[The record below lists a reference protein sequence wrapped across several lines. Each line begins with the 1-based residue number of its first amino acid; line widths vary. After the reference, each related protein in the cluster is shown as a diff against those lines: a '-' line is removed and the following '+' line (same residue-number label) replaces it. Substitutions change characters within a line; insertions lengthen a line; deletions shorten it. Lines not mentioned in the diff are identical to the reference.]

1 MANIVGSFFSTYP
14 AFGSLTRSSV
24 ANLMRAQ
31 TQLYAIIG
39 SLLIF
44 ATILFLQ
51 ADIQLF
57 WYLPKVILAAVI
69 IIAASG
75 LVEVNDILFMWR
87 IKVMSTRR
95 YRISFFPLTN
105 LNKKE

>member
-1 MANIVGSFFSTYP
+1 MANIVGSFFGTYP

-24 ANLMRAQ
+24 ANLMRAA

-44 ATILFLQ
+44 GTVLLLQ
-51 ADIQLF
+51 TDIQLF
-57 WYLPKVILAAVI
+57 WYLPKVVLAAVI

-75 LVEVNDILFMWR
+75 LVEVNDVLFMWR
-87 IKVMSTRR
+87 IRVLSRLLFSTK
-95 YRISFFPLTN
+95 IFV
-105 LNKKE
+105 